1 MNSNKPIVPKP
12 IAPIGATSTQNGQ
25 PLFSPSR
32 QGTSVFKLNKT
43 YLEFGPEIPDL
54 RPSHHLKP
62 GRPKVIVKP
71 NIQVKN
77 FRNIQ
82 PGVPIFVQGAP
93 GSNDVRTVI
102 PTQVQIPRNVTTQE
116 GV

>member
-1 MNSNKPIVPKP
+1 MFRNRLHQLEQRQLKMDSHYF
-12 IAPIGATSTQNGQ
+12 
-25 PLFSPSR
+25 LR
-32 QGTSVFKLNKT
+32 QGKGPRTIFKLNKT
-43 YLEFGPEIPDL
+43 YWEFGPEIPYL

-93 GSNDVRTVI
+93 SSNGVRTVI

-116 GV
+116 WA

>member
-82 PGVPIFVQGAP
+82 PGVPIFVRGAP
-93 GSNDVRTVI
+93 GSNGVRTVI

-116 GV
+116 RV